1 MGGRYLTEYMNFSNF
16 SILIFHKL
24 NNFLTNYISVLS
36 LMFQLVFLSQIS
48 FVELLIE
55 PTGLSI
61 GFPLVPFLNGIKN
74 HLFFYIIVSPKPVLA
89 KSLSNT
95 KKITNKA
102 ANPI

>member
-1 MGGRYLTEYMNFSNF
+1 
-16 SILIFHKL
+16 
-24 NNFLTNYISVLS
+24 
-36 LMFQLVFLSQIS
+36 MFQIVFLSQIS

-55 PTGLSI
+55 PKGLPV
-61 GFPLVPFLNGIKN
+61 GFLLVPFLNGIKN